1 MNEIFFKMLCYLKTK
16 SYLCSVFV
24 TLFNIMTRK
33 SREKSA
39 TGVYHVMMRGTNKQD
54 IFEVTED
61 YLRFISILR
70 SMVYPVDDSRRPL
83 PPRCNIYAYC
93 LMTNHVHLLIRE
105 SAEALASVIHRIATA
120 YAHYYNNKY
129 FRCGHLFQ
137 DRFKSE
143 PVNDQGYFFT
153 LLRYI
158 HQNPMAAGLSKGID
172 DYEWSSW
179 KEYAGYR
186 GCTSGFC
193 DIRAVLS
200 QMPIHELHEL
210 VSDPLP
216 KAAMILDLDS
226 GRKILSDEDVK
237 VFLSSFGLRQ
247 PADLQLYSRER
258 RREILREAK
267 LYGASIRQLVRLTGI
282 SFYIVKEA

>member
-1 MNEIFFKMLCYLKTK
+1 MA
-16 SYLCSVFV
+16 
-24 TLFNIMTRK
+24 RK

-54 IFEVTED
+54 IFEETED
-61 YLRFISILR
+61 YVRFISILR
-70 SMVYPVDDSRRPL
+70 NMVYPVDDTRKPL
-83 PPRCNIYAYC
+83 PPRCNFYAYC

-105 SAEALASVIHRIATA
+105 STEELGSVIHRIATA

-179 KEYAGYR
+179 KEYANYGICDR
-186 GCTSGFC
+186 GFC
-193 DIRAVLS
+193 NVRPVVA
-200 QMPIHELHEL
+200 QMPINELREFI
-210 VSDPLP
+210 SDPLP
-216 KAAMILDLDS
+216 KTTMILDLDS

-237 VFLSSFGLRQ
+237 DYLTSFGLRQ

-258 RREILREAK
+258 RLEILREAK
-267 LYGASIRQLVRLTGI
+267 QYGASIRQLVRLTGM